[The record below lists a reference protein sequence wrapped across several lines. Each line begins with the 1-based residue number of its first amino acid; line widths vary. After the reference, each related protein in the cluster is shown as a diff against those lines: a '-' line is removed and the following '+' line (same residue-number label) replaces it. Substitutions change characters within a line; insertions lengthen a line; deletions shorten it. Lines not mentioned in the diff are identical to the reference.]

1 MLPRRHILDVCEI
14 MKDKHE
20 LLSMSTITLAIDA
33 IKYMQKEPKKD
44 HLVEALELNEFICF
58 MFPLKRPKNRS
69 LLYHVVSDLLG
80 LLMYGVPKKSR
91 QAIESLVYNVP
102 EKGMQAIESLETINY
117 SEKSMESYPV
127 IEVWNS
133 LKDKVYSKKHGA
145 ASIIDGFIKK
155 IMIEMDVVE
164 RYPFVEDIFYESKE
178 YMKEWLPAFAGYYD
192 KRTKTVKDTY
202 DKWWTMWLCKDDKE
216 KILYSMVDRLCLQTE
231 REFEIIIDKDQIISF
246 IQHNKEENKKENQR
260 FSKWYQE
267 GVNLLL
273 KI

>member
-14 MKDKHE
+14 VKDKHE

-33 IKYMQKEPKKD
+33 IKYMQNKPKKN
-44 HLVEALELNEFICF
+44 HLAEALELNEFICF
-58 MFPLKRPKNRS
+58 MFPLRRPKNRS

-91 QAIESLVYNVP
+91 QAIEN
-102 EKGMQAIESLETINY
+102 LEMINY
-117 SEKSMESYPV
+117 SEKNIEFYPV

-145 ASIIDGFIKK
+145 TSIIDGFIKK
-155 IMIEMDVVE
+155 IMIEMDVIE

-178 YMKEWLPAFAGYYD
+178 YMKEWLPVFAGYYD
-192 KRTKTVKDTY
+192 KPTKTVKNAY
-202 DKWWTMWLCKDDKE
+202 DKWWSMWLCKDDKE
-216 KILYSMVDRLCLQTE
+216 KILYSMVERLCLQTE
-231 REFEIIIDKDQIISF
+231 QEFEIIIDKDQIISS